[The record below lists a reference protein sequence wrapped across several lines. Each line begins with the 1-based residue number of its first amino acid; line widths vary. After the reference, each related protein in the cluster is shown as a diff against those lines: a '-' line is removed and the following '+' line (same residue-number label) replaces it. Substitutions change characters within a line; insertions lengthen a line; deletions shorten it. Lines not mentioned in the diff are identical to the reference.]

1 VHGKLD
7 EDVVTQFLQFTV
19 LGIVTGAVYAV
30 AATGLVV
37 TYSTSG
43 IFNIAHGAIGMVM
56 AFLYWQLRVSYNWPA
71 PIALFVVVFLAAPLL
86 GALIERTLMRR
97 LRGASVAQSLVV
109 TVGLLVL
116 LLGLGEA
123 IWKPGNAREL
133 APFFDPKKFKLLGV
147 FVSWHDAITILV
159 GIAVALFLWLFL
171 ARTRTGIAMRA
182 VVDDR
187 NLLSLNGARPD
198 RVSMLSWAIGSSL
211 AAIAGILLAPKLQL
225 NHLVLTL
232 LVVNAY
238 AAAMVGRL
246 RSLPMTYVGGL
257 ILGLAENY
265 TISYV
270 HLQGWLIGLRPSI
283 PTLMLFVVLLL
294 LPEMRL
300 RAARLAGAV
309 TPRVPTRRMSL
320 TGSVILVAVAL
331 VVSQFLGSADL
342 IRVGQGLAFALIML
356 SLVPLTGY
364 GGQVSLAQMT
374 FAGLGAFSMV
384 KFGASGSIVGL
395 IVAAGL
401 AAAVGALIALPALRL
416 QGLYLALSTMAF
428 AALMDNMFFTNS
440 HVFGNFGAAEVA
452 RLKFLGLHFTS
463 ERSYF
468 VLLAVAFA
476 GLSMVVMWIR
486 RGQFG
491 RRLAAMRDS
500 QVACATLGMSL
511 ARTKLMVFMISAA
524 MAGLGGALYGG
535 LKGSAGPFDFQM
547 FQSLP
552 ILLLA
557 VLGGITTASGA
568 LIGGLAFSFL
578 GVLQA
583 HFSSIGGLTF
593 LLTGLGAVSIGRN
606 PNGISY
612 MISQRFRRYFPGF
625 VSQPAAQPEPAFEEE
640 VERVAASA
648 G

>member
-1 VHGKLD
+1 M
-7 EDVVTQFLQFTV
+7 TQFLQFTV
-19 LGIVTGAVYAV
+19 LGIVTGAVYAI

-56 AFLYWQLRVSYNWPA
+56 AFLYWELRVNHHWNA
-71 PIALFVVVFLAAPLL
+71 PVALFVVVFVAAPLL
-86 GALIERTLMRR
+86 GAIIERTLMRR

-123 IWKPGNAREL
+123 LWKPGNAREL
-133 APFFDPKKFKLLGV
+133 SPFFDPKKFKLLGV

-159 GIAVALFLWLFL
+159 GVAVALFLWLFL

-246 RSLPMTYVGGL
+246 RSLPMTYLGGL

-270 HLQGWLIGLRPSI
+270 HLQGWLLGLRPSI

-320 TGSVILVAVAL
+320 TGAVILVGVAL

-374 FAGLGAFSMV
+374 FAGIGAFSMV
-384 KFGASGSIVGL
+384 KFGANGSIVGL
-395 IVAAGL
+395 IVAAAL

-440 HVFGNFGAAEVA
+440 HVFGNFGTAEVA

-476 GLSMVVMWIR
+476 GLSMLVMWIR

-491 RRLAAMRDS
+491 RRLSAMRDS

-524 MAGLGGALYGG
+524 MAGLAGALYGG
-535 LKGSAGPFDFQM
+535 LKGSAGPIDFQM

-583 HFSSIGGLTF
+583 HFQSIGGLTF

-606 PNGISY
+606 PNGISF
-612 MISQRFRRYFPGF
+612 MFSQRVRQLFPNMF
-625 VSQPAAQPEPAFEEE
+625 AQPSALPEPMFEEE

>member
-1 VHGKLD
+1 MS
-7 EDVVTQFLQFTV
+7 QFLSFTI
-19 LGIVTGAVYAV
+19 LGIVTGAIYAV

-43 IFNIAHGAIGMVM
+43 IFNIAHGAIGMVS
-56 AFLYWQLRVSYNWPA
+56 AFLYWELRVNHHWPTPVA
-71 PIALFVVVFLAAPLL
+71 VIVVVFIAAPLL
-86 GALIERTLMRR
+86 GAVIERTLMRR
-97 LRGASVAQSLVV
+97 LRGATVAQSLVV

-123 IWKPGNAREL
+123 IWKPTVAREL
-133 APFFDPKKFKLLGV
+133 SPFFDPKKFKLLGV
-147 FVSWHDAITILV
+147 YVTWHDAITVLV
-159 GIAVALFLWLFL
+159 GVAVAIFLWFL
-171 ARTRTGIAMRA
+171 LSRTRIGIAMRA

-198 RVSMLSWAIGSSL
+198 RVSMLAWAIGASL
-211 AAIAGILLAPKLQL
+211 AAVAGILLAPLLQL
-225 NHLVLTL
+225 NHIVLTL

-246 RSLPMTYVGGL
+246 RSLPLTYVGAL
-257 ILGLAENY
+257 MLGLAQ
-265 TISYV
+265 SYYV
-270 HLQGWLIGLRPSI
+270 GFIHLQSTWWIGLGPSI
-283 PTLMLFVVLLL
+283 PTLFLFAMLLL
-294 LPEMRL
+294 LPESRL

-309 TPRVPTRRMSL
+309 GPRVPTRRMSA
-320 TGSVILVAVAL
+320 TGAVALVAVA
-331 VVSQFLGSADL
+331 VIVSRFLGSGDL
-342 IRVGQGLAFALIML
+342 IRVGQGLAFGLIML

-364 GGQVSLAQMT
+364 GGQVSLCQMT
-374 FAGLGAFSMV
+374 FAGLGAFAMAKLGV
-384 KFGASGSIVGL
+384 NGSIVGL
-395 IVAAGL
+395 IVAALL
-401 AAAVGALIALPALRL
+401 AAGVGALIALPALRL
-416 QGLYLALSTMAF
+416 QGLYLALTTMAF
-428 AALMDNMFFTNS
+428 AALMDYMFFTNA
-440 HVFGNFGAAEVA
+440 HAFGNGGTLAVS

-468 VLLAVAFA
+468 VLLAIAFA
-476 GLSMVVMWIR
+476 GLSMIVMWMR
-486 RGQFG
+486 RGPFG

-511 ARTKLMVFMISAA
+511 ARTKLMVFMLSAA
-524 MAGLGGALYGG
+524 MAGLAGALYGG
-535 LKGSAGPFDFQM
+535 LKGSAGPIDFQM

-583 HFSSIGGLTF
+583 HFPSTGGLTF

-606 PNGISY
+606 PNGISFL
-612 MISQRFRRYFPGF
+612 ISQRLRQFFPGMG
-625 VSQPAAQPEPAFEEE
+625 AQPDLLTEPVYDEE

>member
-1 VHGKLD
+1 MHREPD
-7 EDVVTQFLQFTV
+7 EDVVSQFLSFTIF
-19 LGIVTGAVYAV
+19 GIVSGAIYAV

-37 TYSTSG
+37 TYTTSG
-43 IFNIAHGAIGMVM
+43 IFNIAHGAIGMVS
-56 AFLYWQLRVSYNWPA
+56 AFLYWELRVNQHWPA
-71 PIALFVVVFLAAPLL
+71 PIALFIVIFVAAPLL
-86 GALIERTLMRR
+86 GAVIERTLMRR

-123 IWKPGNAREL
+123 IWKPTVAREL
-133 APFFDPKKFKLLGV
+133 SPFFDPKKFKLLGV
-147 FVSWHDAITILV
+147 FVSWHDAITVLV
-159 GIAVALFLWLFL
+159 GIAVAIFLWFL
-171 ARTRTGIAMRA
+171 LSRTRVGIAMRA

-198 RVSMLSWAIGSSL
+198 RVSMLAWALGSSL
-211 AAIAGILLAPKLQL
+211 AAIAGILLAPLLQL

-257 ILGLAENY
+257 ILGLAESY
-265 TISYV
+265 TVGYV

-283 PTLMLFVVLLL
+283 PTLFLFVVLLL
-294 LPEMRL
+294 LPESRL

-309 TPRVPTRRMSL
+309 SPRVPTRRMSAA
-320 TGSVILVAVAL
+320 GAVALVAVAV
-331 VVSQFLGSADL
+331 VVSRFLGSGDL
-342 IRVGQGLAFALIML
+342 IRVGQGLAFGLIML

-364 GGQVSLAQMT
+364 GGQVSLCQMT

-384 KFGASGSIVGL
+384 KLGANGSIVGL
-395 IVAAGL
+395 IVAAAL
-401 AAAVGALIALPALRL
+401 AAGVGALIALPALRL

-440 HVFGNFGAAEVA
+440 HVFGNFGTAAVA
-452 RLKFLGLHFTS
+452 RLKFLGLHVTS

-468 VLLAVAFA
+468 VLLAIAFA
-476 GLSMVVMWIR
+476 GLSMLVMWVR
-486 RGQFG
+486 RGRFG

-500 QVACATLGMSL
+500 QVACATIGMSL
-511 ARTKLMVFMISAA
+511 ARTKLMVFMLSAA
-524 MAGLGGALYGG
+524 MAGLAGALYGG
-535 LKGSAGPFDFQM
+535 LKGSAGPIDFQM

-583 HFSSIGGLTF
+583 HFPSIGGLTY

-606 PNGISY
+606 PNGLSFV
-612 MISQRFRRYFPGF
+612 ISQRLRQLFPRL
-625 VSQPAAQPEPAFEEE
+625 SAPPAVLPEPAYEEE